1 MADETKAEQTTEKQS
16 EQFIKCPCCGEL
28 TLRKPLDIKS
38 AVLDEYMASIISGVP
53 FQHTY
58 TLYKQIEVAVTV
70 LSKEDSRK
78 VYTAVTL
85 LDRFR
90 TAIPTDQEELRAA
103 VRELAATLQAYM
115 WITSI
120 IMTKDGKI
128 TNQLYPSEAMRKA
141 CDAILALESVI
152 CAYAVAPEKMHE
164 AVAGIKKIHS
174 EACQEAVLSTVP
186 DVIIR
191 AVTRTH
197 IDLYNVL
204 MDTGFDSNFWQG
216 IELA

>member
-1 MADETKAEQTTEKQS
+1 MAEETTKQETTEKQT

-28 TLRKPLDIKS
+28 TLRRPLDIKS

-58 TLYKQIEVAVTV
+58 TLYKQIEVTV
-70 LSKEDSRK
+70 SILSKEDSRN

-90 TAIPTDQEELRAA
+90 DAIPSGAEELKA
-103 VRELAATLQAYM
+103 VTRELAATIQAYI
-115 WITSI
+115 WITSVI
-120 IMTKDGKI
+120 TTKDGRVTTQI
-128 TNQLYPSEAMRKA
+128 YPAETMRKA
-141 CDAILALESVI
+141 CSDIIKLESDI
-152 CAYAVAPEKMHE
+152 SAYAIAPDKLLTTDDS
-164 AVAGIKKIHS
+164 IKQIHS
-174 EACQEAVLSTVP
+174 TVCKESVLSTVP

-191 AVTRTH
+191 AVTKTH